1 MSHIIGSFPIEF
13 FAIISLII
21 LIFYFKRIENG
32 KIDIKSEEFFGK
44 KHTDWMEGIEFEKFL
59 ERLFLALDFKVTRT
73 PGSGDMGADLILE
86 SESKRIAVEAKR
98 YSSNVTPIAVRSLK
112 GGMDYHHA
120 DEGWVITNWG
130 FTDKAEKQARA
141 SGIKLID
148 GHGLQ
153 KLQRDA
159 YRNLTR
165 KEQKPKK
172 GLEKL
177 WSSQGIGILSVVTVM
192 LVIVSIATNHS

>member
-1 MSHIIGSFPIEF
+1 MGIFPIEF
-13 FAIISLII
+13 FAIISLIVLI
-21 LIFYFKRIENG
+21 LYFKKIKNN

-44 KHTDWMEGIEFEKFL
+44 KHIGWMEGIEFEKYL
-59 ERLFLALDFKVTRT
+59 EKLFLALDFKVTRT

-112 GGMDYHHA
+112 GGMDYHSA
-120 DEGWVITNWG
+120 NEGWVITNSG
-130 FTDKAEKQARA
+130 FTDSAEKQAKEN
-141 SGIKLID
+141 GIKLID
-148 GHGLQ
+148 GKGLE

-165 KEQKPKK
+165 KEERPKK

-177 WSSQGIGILSVVTVM
+177 WSSEGIGGISAITII
-192 LVIVSIATNHS
+192 LVIVSIATNHG